1 MLYGMRADTFD
12 LSGTEVNFYHNNNVG
27 QDAGRKPEEF
37 KRAMSVQQEATYNPQ
52 ARGQAP
58 NMSVTG
64 KSQSVDTGQ
73 LQSVNTGKPQN
84 ADCAPRRREQFAAS
98 STSGGSM
105 RSAQSTTP
113 LPQYSTANGGHP
125 PTITSPP
132 EAGNSLP
139 SASQDSTSVT
149 AQQEADAVVQPES
162 QDFANS
168 LAIFNNPTNQSDL
181 VAKPCDTDV
190 SQSYDTNIACD
201 NGMEESCA
209 AVGSCDA
216 NCAQSLTNTARPQ
229 PLARLDDSAGTES
242 NPPPSE
248 PSSHLQGVDQPCVSV
263 TSCDTDASQSEQRL
277 TQIPSIN
284 NTPET
289 PIVIKRLFSFEDDR
303 TTFL

>member
-1 MLYGMRADTFD
+1 VAQ
-12 LSGTEVNFYHNNNVG
+12 N
-27 QDAGRKPEEF
+27 AGRKPEEF

-52 ARGQAP
+52 VRGQAP

-73 LQSVNTGKPQN
+73 LQSMNTGKPQN

-113 LPQYSTANGGHP
+113 LPQYSTANGGHS
-125 PTITSPP
+125 PTTIPSPP

-139 SASQDSTSVT
+139 SASQDSTSVSG
-149 AQQEADAVVQPES
+149 QQEADAASNHAVVQPES
-162 QDFANS
+162 QDVANS
-168 LAIFNNPTNQSDL
+168 LAKNNNPTNQSDL
-181 VAKPCDTDV
+181 VAKSCDTDA
-190 SQSYDTNIACD
+190 SQSYDTNISCD
-201 NGMEESCA
+201 NGIEESCA
-209 AVGSCDA
+209 TAGSCDA
-216 NCAQSLTNTARPQ
+216 NCAQSLTNTTRPQ

-242 NPPPSE
+242 NPPTSD